1 MAGFFENLLR
11 DAAGAFFGSEYLRD
25 FTHASK
31 TFRTNSYQNA
41 PKLKFLFHTYFDIN
55 TNITGPGQN
64 FGLLVKTIKLP
75 SFTLKVDELNQ
86 YNRKRLIQTKIK
98 YDPISITFHDD
109 GGNTIRNLWKS
120 YYTYYYKDGTKPN
133 VAFGGVR
140 GGGRTA
146 SQHPGDVEDAGNG
159 DAMRAGAAAAYN
171 NRNLYD
177 KSIQGNA
184 DWGYIGE
191 PAGGGVGPK
200 LPFFKNITVF
210 GLNQHNW
217 VAYTLINPIITKCNH
232 DTYSYAD
239 QAGTMEVSMD
249 IDYETV
255 VYDSGG
261 LDGRTPDN
269 IISGFGDAATYD
281 RRLSP
286 IAKPGSN
293 ANILG
298 QGGLV
303 NAAGGVIDALSHGDV
318 IGAVQTAGTAYN
330 TFHNVN
336 LGAVAQTEALTGL
349 QNAATNTPNVNR
361 NAGFNI
367 PGPYGASP
375 GPAGTA
381 AMPTTGAVRF
391 APAVGASTTAGKQ
404 LVPGVVASTSRV
416 IG

>member
-1 MAGFFENLLR
+1 MAGFFENLLK

-31 TFRTNSYQNA
+31 TFRSNSYQNA

-55 TNITGPGQN
+55 TPVTGRGAN
-64 FGLLVKTIKLP
+64 FGLLVKTVKLP
-75 SFTLKVDELNQ
+75 SFTIKTDQLNQ
-86 YNRKRLIQTKIK
+86 YNRKRLIQTQIT
-98 YDPISITFHDD
+98 YDPVSITFHDD

-120 YYTYYYKDGTKPN
+120 YYNYYYKDGSKPN
-133 VAFGGVR
+133 VIFGGVR

-146 SQHPGDVEDAGNG
+146 SQHPLDVEDADNG

-171 NRNLYD
+171 TRNTYD

-191 PAGGGVGPK
+191 PLGGGVGPK

-217 VAYTLINPIITKCNH
+217 VAYTLINPMITRCGH
-232 DTYSYAD
+232 DTYSYAENS
-239 QAGTMEVSMD
+239 GTMEITMD

-269 IISGFGDAATYD
+269 IISGFGDSATYD

-303 NAAGGVIDALSHGDV
+303 DAAGGFIDALGSGN
-318 IGAVQTAGTAYN
+318 ILGAVQTAGTAYN
-330 TFHNVN
+330 TFKNVN
-336 LGAVAQTEALTGL
+336 LVKVATREALTGL

-367 PGPYGASP
+367 PGPFGASP
-375 GPAGTA
+375 GPSGVASSPTVGVRSSPATIGTI
-381 AMPTTGAVRF
+381 V
-391 APAVGASTTAGKQ
+391 TAGKQ
-404 LVPGVVASTSRV
+404 LVQGVVSSASGRV
-416 IG
+416 G

>member
-41 PKLKFLFHTYFDIN
+41 PKLKFLFHTYFDVN
-55 TNITGPGQN
+55 TTTAGPGKN
-64 FGLLVKTIKLP
+64 FGLLVKTVRLP
-75 SFTLKVDELNQ
+75 SFTMQTVDLNQ
-86 YNRKRLIQTKIK
+86 YNRKRIVQTKIK
-98 YDPISITFHDD
+98 YDPVNITFHDD
-109 GGNTIRNLWKS
+109 GGNTIRDLWKS
-120 YYTYYYKDGTKPN
+120 YYTYYYKDGSKPT

-146 SQHPGDVEDAGNG
+146 SRHPGDVEDADRGNV
-159 DAMRAGAAAAYN
+159 ARAGAASAYN
-171 NRNLYD
+171 TRNLYD
-177 KSIQGNA
+177 NSIQGNA

-191 PAGGGVGPK
+191 STGGGLGPK
-200 LPFFKNITVF
+200 VPFFKNITVF

-217 VAYTLINPIITKCNH
+217 VAYTLINPIITKFNH
-232 DTYSYAD
+232 DTYSYSENT
-239 QAGTMEVSMD
+239 GTMEMSMD

-269 IISGFGDAATYD
+269 IISGFGDSATYD

-286 IAKPGSN
+286 IAKPGAN
-293 ANILG
+293 ATILG

-303 NAAGGVIDALSHGDV
+303 NAAGGTIDALSHGDI
-318 IGAVQTAGTAYN
+318 IGAIQTAGTAYN
-330 TFHNVN
+330 TWKNVN
-336 LGAVAQTEALTGL
+336 VIQAGKQEALTGL

-367 PGPYGASP
+367 PGPFGATP
-375 GPAGTA
+375 GPAGVASSPTVGVVSAPGQIGAVQTAGQQLVSGVTA
-381 AMPTTGAVRF
+381 A
-391 APAVGASTTAGKQ
+391 ASRP
-404 LVPGVVASTSRV
+404 V
-416 IG
+416 